1 MRRNKPIVNFTLSP
15 EAKAAI
21 DYIAE
26 VDFRSRS
33 NVLELLLRQEFT
45 RRKLHWPVID
55 EESGRASIMADVF
68 GDM

>member
-1 MRRNKPIVNFTLSP
+1 MNFTLSP